1 MKNCLDE
8 FCKASGQQVN
18 FDKSSLYCSPNTD
31 DGLAIEIRNICG
43 SPLTSHSL
51 EFLWYNSESP
61 KRAVVDKV
69 QATWKSQL
77 LSMAGRLTLIQA
89 VTSAVPIYTMQ
100 TAKLPV
106 GTCEDINKIN
116 RKGALNLNLIW
127 LDGTKFVDL
136 SSLGSWD
143 LKSESHESSSFR

>member
-1 MKNCLDE
+1 MWLPLD
-8 FCKASGQQVN
+8 FSFLRVLLVQSRVTKAGSCGQSSSHLE
-18 FDKSSLYCSPNTD
+18 KSALIY
-31 DGLAIEIRNICG
+31 
-43 SPLTSHSL
+43 
-51 EFLWYNSESP
+51 
-61 KRAVVDKV
+61 
-69 QATWKSQL
+69 
-77 LSMAGRLTLIQA
+77 GRWIDLQA

-143 LKSESHESSSFR
+143 